1 MENYLS
7 SVKKQFGH
15 YKKLVEGAIEQVND
29 EELLWKFND
38 ESNSVAVI
46 ITHIAGNMI
55 SRFTDFLTS
64 DGEKAWRNR
73 DVEFEDKKI
82 SREGLLL
89 RWQQGWDCLF
99 QAIDVL
105 QSEDLK
111 RIVTIRGEEH
121 TVVEALQ
128 RQLSHIAYHVGQIV
142 FIAKM
147 IRDDKWKTLSIPR
160 KSK

>member
-7 SVKKQFGH
+7 SVKKQLSH
-15 YKKLVEGAIEQVND
+15 CKKLAEGAIEQVN
-29 EELLWKFND
+29 ERELFWKFND
-38 ESNSVAVI
+38 ESNSIAI
-46 ITHIAGNMI
+46 IIAHTAGNMI

-73 DVEFEDKKI
+73 DAEFENEEI
-82 SREGLLL
+82 SRERLLL
-89 RWQQGWDCLF
+89 RWRQGWDCLY
-99 QAIDVL
+99 QAIDML
-105 QSEDLK
+105 QPEDLK

-121 TVVEALQ
+121 TVMDALQ
-128 RQLSHIAYHVGQIV
+128 RQLSHVAYHVGQIV
-142 FIAKM
+142 LIAKM

>member
-7 SVKKQFGH
+7 SIKKQLNH
-15 YKKLVEGAIEQVND
+15 YKKLAESAIEQVNE
-29 EELLWKFND
+29 EELFWKFND
-38 ESNSVAVI
+38 ESNSIAVI
-46 ITHIAGNMI
+46 VTHTAGNMI

-64 DGEKAWRNR
+64 DGEKPWRNR
-73 DVEFEDKKI
+73 DAEFDNKEV
-82 SREGLLL
+82 SREDLLL
-89 RWQQGWDCLF
+89 RWRQGWECLF
-99 QAIDVL
+99 QAIDML
-105 QSEDLK
+105 QPEDLK
-111 RIVTIRGEEH
+111 RIVTIRDKDH

>member
-7 SVKKQFGH
+7 SVKKQLSH
-15 YKKLVEGAIEQVND
+15 YKKLAEGAIQQVN
-29 EELLWKFND
+29 EGELFWKFNN
-38 ESNSVAVI
+38 ESNSIAII
-46 ITHIAGNMI
+46 ITHTAGNMI

-73 DVEFEDKKI
+73 DAEFENKEL
-82 SREGLLL
+82 SRERLLL
-89 RWQQGWDCLF
+89 HWQQGWDCLF
-99 QAIDVL
+99 QTIDML

-121 TVVEALQ
+121 TVIEALE

-142 FIAKM
+142 YIAKM
-147 IRDDKWKTLSIPR
+147 IRDDKWKTLSIPQ

>member
-7 SVKKQFGH
+7 SLKKQLSH
-15 YKKLVEGAIEQVND
+15 YKKLAEGAIEQVND
-29 EELLWKFND
+29 EEMLWKFND
-38 ESNSVAVI
+38 ESNSIAVI
-46 ITHIAGNMI
+46 ITHIAGNII

-64 DGEKAWRNR
+64 DGEKTWRNR
-73 DVEFEDKKI
+73 DAEFDNKEI
-82 SREGLLL
+82 SRERLLL
-89 RWQQGWDCLF
+89 RWQEGWDCLYR
-99 QAIDVL
+99 AMDTL

-111 RIVTIRGEEH
+111 RIVTIRGEDH

-147 IRDDKWKTLSIPR
+147 IRDDKWETLSIPR
-160 KSK
+160 KNK